1 MPLSPEYQAMFE
13 QLAAGDPAPP
23 LWEMTPEQ
31 GREMYRQARPV
42 IKELPIGEVINR
54 KIPGPDGEIPVRI
67 YFPKET
73 GNFGTLLYFH
83 GGGWVIGDLDTCDA
97 VCREISVLGN
107 VTVISVDYRMA
118 PESIYPAAVEDCYA
132 ALIWASENTELLKA
146 NGKLGVAGESAGGN
160 LSAVMALK
168 ARDLKGPNI
177 DLQCLLYPV
186 TDCDLTRQ
194 SYEDNGR
201 GFLLETQSMHWFWDI
216 YCPNEDKRKEN
227 YASPLLSTNLSNLP
241 QAFVAT
247 AEFDPLRDEGEA
259 YARAIETAGAKVI
272 YKCYEGLVHDF
283 LSTATAFESSRQGLL
298 DLSQTIKT
306 ELN

>member
-1 MPLSPEYQAMFE
+1 
-13 QLAAGDPAPP
+13 
-23 LWEMTPEQ
+23 
-31 GREMYRQARPV
+31 
-42 IKELPIGEVINR
+42 
-54 KIPGPDGEIPVRI
+54 
-67 YFPKET
+67 
-73 GNFGTLLYFH
+73 
-83 GGGWVIGDLDTCDA
+83 
-97 VCREISVLGN
+97 
-107 VTVISVDYRMA
+107 
-118 PESIYPAAVEDCYA
+118 
-132 ALIWASENTELLKA
+132 
-146 NGKLGVAGESAGGN
+146 
-160 LSAVMALK
+160 MALK
-168 ARDLKGPNI
+168 ARDLNGPNI

-241 QAFVAT
+241 QAFVA
-247 AEFDPLRDEGEA
+247 
-259 YARAIETAGAKVI
+259 RALETAGAKVI

-298 DLSQTIKT
+298 DLIQTIKT